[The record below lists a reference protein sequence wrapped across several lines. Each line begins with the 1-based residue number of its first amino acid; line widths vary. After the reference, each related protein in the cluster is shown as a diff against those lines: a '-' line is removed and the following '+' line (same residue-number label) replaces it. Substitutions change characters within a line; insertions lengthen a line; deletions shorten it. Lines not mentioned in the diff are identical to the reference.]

1 MGQQRSRLARGVM
14 MATGALLFSAAI
26 KAGEI
31 NSGPD
36 CSAITDWPAQITQ
49 VRLNESGVAFP
60 ASTKIT
66 STLVASMKMNEK
78 QRRDLQR
85 ARILDKQT
93 LAMVGALYRQVY
105 RITLLPPDSKAHI
118 FITTTLASDEECS
131 VALLSIAEIAQELTN

>member
-1 MGQQRSRLARGVM
+1 MV
-14 MATGALLFSAAI
+14 ATGALLFSAAI

-31 NSGPD
+31 NSAPD
-36 CSAITDWPAQITQ
+36 CSANTDWPAQITQ

-105 RITLLPPDSKAHI
+105 SITLLPPDSKAHI